1 MTFEQVMARLRA
13 VQQNPALVQARVE
26 SPTPEVVWSGGE
38 LLPEREEHHDSRFGA
53 MPTMDL
59 DEDAKPAPLKRAYNK
74 TGRYAKPKDL
84 EQQAIFEHN
93 LTVLG
98 EPPDGSFDHSN

>member
-1 MTFEQVMARLRA
+1 MTFEQVMRRIRA
-13 VQQNPALVQARVE
+13 VQSDPSLVQARVAE
-26 SPTPEVVWSGGE
+26 QPTVVWSGGE
-38 LLPEREEHHDSRFGA
+38 LLPEREEHHDSRFGS

-59 DEDAKPAPLKRAYNK
+59 DEDTKPAPVKRAYNK

-98 EPPDGSFDHSN
+98 EPPDGSFDYRD